1 MHCTNYCFFAH
12 LKWETRKVLQH
23 SWILFIYLI
32 DKRIAFIK
40 AWSGN
45 ACTNSDNCS
54 ISSRIIEVQSHTFKN
69 HSDLCYWILLQSE
82 MQKNWECYKFRFSRN
97 NLTFWKKDKEA
108 ISVIIY
114 LQKILQNLYLSLFY
128 LWSTWYCLV
137 LKDDFS
143 HFILSQEISG
153 IIEHS
158 HLPNAFLDLL
168 ISNPSTELHSI
179 TTTAAVTKQLIF
191 KLV

>member
-1 MHCTNYCFFAH
+1 MHL
-12 LKWETRKVLQH
+12 LKH
-23 SWILFIYLI
+23 
-32 DKRIAFIK
+32 
-40 AWSGN
+40 

-137 LKDDFS
+137 LKDDFC

-168 ISNPSTELHSI
+168 ISNPST
-179 TTTAAVTKQLIF
+179 
-191 KLV
+191 KLA

>member
-69 HSDLCYWILLQSE
+69 LWDLCYWILLQLE
-82 MQKNWECYKFRFSRN
+82 MQKNWEYYKFIFSRN

-128 LWSTWYCLV
+128 LWSTWYW
-137 LKDDFS
+137 KMIS
-143 HFILSQEISG
+143 PILSYLKKSVESLNI
-153 IIEHS
+153 
-158 HLPNAFLDLL
+158 L
-168 ISNPSTELHSI
+168 IYQMH
-179 TTTAAVTKQLIF
+179 F
-191 KLV
+191 